1 MIRGGSHQW
10 GSCWKSSRVGN
21 VSPFLSPRR
30 RSLSAARGAQAR
42 TPGTRGPFCELG
54 IASLKG
60 PAPGAG
66 GRQAEAGAPRGFSV
80 ATAVMS
86 LAHPN
91 PRLVVLFQLCL
102 QLNTKTWRRLPHPS
116 GRRKEAGRRKEV
128 EAAKPIKG
136 TCGLWPF
143 GTRG

>member
-10 GSCWKSSRVGN
+10 GGCWKSSRVGN

-80 ATAVMS
+80 ATALGGDGITGSQWDRKGLKLYSV
-86 LAHPN
+86 
-91 PRLVVLFQLCL
+91 LVL
-102 QLNTKTWRRLPHPS
+102 QLFTTNVLICYLYNLKEQSFYSLSKSTLGKRS
-116 GRRKEAGRRKEV
+116 G
-128 EAAKPIKG
+128 
-136 TCGLWPF
+136 
-143 GTRG
+143 